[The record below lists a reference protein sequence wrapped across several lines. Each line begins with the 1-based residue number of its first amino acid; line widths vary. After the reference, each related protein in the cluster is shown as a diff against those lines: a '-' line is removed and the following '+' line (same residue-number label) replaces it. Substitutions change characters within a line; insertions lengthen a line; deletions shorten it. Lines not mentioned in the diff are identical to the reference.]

1 MRCQLADEHWGV
13 IGLKWSETSCDQ
25 LGEVD
30 GSSGDSDW
38 SDSGSSDGDS
48 SDDDSS
54 DGDSSDGDSN
64 TSDGTSDIPRL
75 HEELKDF
82 HGYDT
87 TWVK

>member
-1 MRCQLADEHWGV
+1 M